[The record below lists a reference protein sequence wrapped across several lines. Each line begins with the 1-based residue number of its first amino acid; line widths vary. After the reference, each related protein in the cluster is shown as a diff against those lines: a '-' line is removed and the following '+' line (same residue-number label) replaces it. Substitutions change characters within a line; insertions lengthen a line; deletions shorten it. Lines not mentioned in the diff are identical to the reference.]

1 MALGARRP
9 EILLPLRRRD
19 PAGRVVVSRV
29 RSSSYLTPRFAFLG
43 CARAMSSFSGSLGEI
58 LDAAQMRDDAAYR
71 NWIESL
77 TTTEIGL
84 LSVRICF
91 AFLHQLLTETV
102 AGMRKR
108 GREVTFET
116 APDLVRV
123 DTPVRGAACWCG
135 LQDNKIIV
143 DFFGSGVDMRR
154 EEWTAPAVPSPQQ
167 MFVPV
172 QSLVLRIAKHLAS
185 AT

>member
-1 MALGARRP
+1 
-9 EILLPLRRRD
+9 
-19 PAGRVVVSRV
+19 
-29 RSSSYLTPRFAFLG
+29 
-43 CARAMSSFSGSLGEI
+43 MSSFSGSLGEI
-58 LDAAQMRDDAAYR
+58 LDAARMRDDAAYR

-77 TTTEIGL
+77 TTAELGV

-91 AFLHQLLTETV
+91 ALLHQLLTETV
-102 AGMRKR
+102 AEMRKR
-108 GREVTFET
+108 GQEVTFEN

-123 DTPVRGAACWCG
+123 DTSARGAACWCG

-154 EEWTAPAVPSPQQ
+154 EEWIAPAVPSLQQ
-167 MFVPV
+167 MFAPV
-172 QSLVLRIAKHLAS
+172 QSLVLRIAKHLAG